1 MLRGSKLC
9 AGPPDSHENADD
21 MGNIEDMEI
30 ESLAR
35 LTRENKKKRG
45 EG

>member
-21 MGNIEDMEI
+21 MGNIEDMEH
-30 ESLAR
+30 
-35 LTRENKKKRG
+35 
-45 EG
+45 